1 MSDLAKLPG
10 EQKPPK
16 TPAAPESPETI
27 SEKASEKISENT
39 PTLEKLREKLH
50 MPKKPDEAKE
60 PVEEDKKADKP
71 KIGSLDELIKIAGLG
86 PEEAAAEESRLI
98 GSWEEAPAKADE
110 PPAPAKSRLPEIK
123 KPAWLEE
130 MEAAEAAGQQQET
143 KPGRRFSP
151 REWFK
156 GLGNKLGKSA
166 LPRKSRREKPEAK
179 PISQPI
185 NKPITKPDTKTDFKA
200 LIEAESKPE
209 IKPEAKPD
217 IKSDIKSD
225 NKPEEDLH
233 NDQKPEQK
241 PTVRGEGRGRSLVA
255 GRSRRRLGLGAAGL
269 CLLGLALWLG
279 LGLLGDKPAL
289 MYDLCYP
296 SGYSRDPYCRDE
308 QTPVQSDDLPKGDL
322 EGAKL
327 RLAAAPAG
335 NGIQLLDGD
344 GALLYQLACQEEFS
358 TLRGELARSYAGAE
372 EAVWIC
378 AEAWQKSRYNG
389 YLEGGLLG
397 SRLMLVNP
405 ADGEQLF
412 SGTAGPGELYLTSRG
427 EDCYFYV
434 PGEPEQH
441 RWLIFGKIEAVPARI
456 ICRSITHWEEADTV
470 YSFGYADRPFALCE
484 AAPETPE
491 PAKQP
496 ETTGPVGVGAADSQ
510 NSPENPDNA
519 DNAAEPQHADKE
531 QVPVERICFNIGPE
545 GITVALK
552 RYELTDSEK
561 ERWDFVTKETITV
574 PYLETVEEE
583 PQQ

>member
-16 TPAAPESPETI
+16 SPAAPESPEII
-27 SEKASEKISENT
+27 SEKAPENT

-50 MPKKPDEAKE
+50 MPKKPDE
-60 PVEEDKKADKP
+60 VEEDKKADKP

-86 PEEAAAEESRLI
+86 PEEADPEESRLI
-98 GSWEEAPAKADE
+98 GSWEEAPAKVDE
-110 PPAPAKSRLPEIK
+110 PPTPAKSRLPEIK

-156 GLGNKLGKSA
+156 GLGDKLGKSA

-185 NKPITKPDTKTDFKA
+185 TKPITKPDTKTDFKA

-209 IKPEAKPD
+209 AKPD
-217 IKSDIKSD
+217 IKSDIESD
-225 NKPEEDLH
+225 TKPEEDLH
-233 NDQKPEQK
+233 NDQK

-279 LGLLGDKPAL
+279 LGLLGDKPQV
-289 MYDLCYP
+289 MYDVCYP

-322 EGAKL
+322 AAAKL
-327 RLAAAPAG
+327 RLAAAPGG
-335 NGIQLLDGD
+335 NGVQLLDGE
-344 GALLYQLACQEEFS
+344 GGLLYQFAGQEEFA
-358 TLRGELARSYAGAE
+358 TLRGELARDYVGAE

-378 AEAWQKSRYNG
+378 AEAWQRSRYNG

-397 SRLMLVNP
+397 SRLLLVNP
-405 ADGEQLF
+405 ANGEQLF

-427 EDCYFYV
+427 EECYFYV

-456 ICRSITHWEEADTV
+456 ICRSITSWETADTV
-470 YSFGYADRPFALCE
+470 YSFGYADRPLALCE
-484 AAPETPE
+484 VVPEQPE
-491 PAKQP
+491 PAEQP
-496 ETTGPVGVGAADSQ
+496 ETMGPVGVGAAQAGD
-510 NSPENPDNA
+510 NNPNNPENPENA
-519 DNAAEPQHADKE
+519 EKPAKALAQE
-531 QVPVERICFNIGPE
+531 QVPVERICFNIGAE

-552 RYELTDSEK
+552 RYEMTDSEK
-561 ERWDFVTKETITV
+561 ERWDFVTKEEVAV
-574 PYLETVEEE
+574 PYLEHTEEQ